1 MNISPCERIEPK
13 GDIYSVSDQQHAE
26 QKYEIDEINR
36 AVGGRSPCP
45 PVSLKCDCQLV
56 SQLATQ
62 SLSQSESARPL
73 AHPPGPPPPPNS
85 LPSS

>member
-36 AVGGRSPCP
+36 AAAGGP
-45 PVSLKCDCQLV
+45 P
-56 SQLATQ
+56 
-62 SLSQSESARPL
+62 ARP
-73 AHPPGPPPPPNS
+73 S
-85 LPSS
+85 V